1 MRNLGVQTL
10 KEVEESLLVSSKKRL
25 LDSKRKLVAKYDPKS
40 PISEQYRTIRT
51 NILYSSVDEEIR
63 SIMVTSSGPGE
74 GKSTTTANLA
84 VVFAQ
89 QGKTVLLVDADL
101 RKPTVH
107 YTFKLENTTGLTTI
121 LTNQTKL
128 MEAVN
133 KTDENNLYIL
143 PSGPIPPNP
152 SELLGSKAMLHFIEQ
167 ALEEFDLIIFDTPPV
182 LAVTD
187 AQILGNICQGSVLV
201 VSSGKT
207 EKDSLIK
214 TKDLLTATNGKLLGV
229 VLNNKKADKK
239 GNYYYYGTN

>member
-1 MRNLGVQTL
+1 MAKVTNN
-10 KEVEESLLVSSKKRL
+10 KKKL
-25 LDSKRKLVAKYDPKS
+25 LDSKRKLVAKFDPKS

-51 NILYSSVDEEIR
+51 NILFSSVDEEIR

-84 VVFAQ
+84 IVFSQ

-107 YTFKLENTTGLTTI
+107 YTFNLTNMTGLTSV
-121 LTNQTKL
+121 LTNQMGL

-133 KTDENNLYIL
+133 KTDESNLYIL

-152 SELLGSKAMLHFIEQ
+152 SELLGSKAMKHFLEQ
-167 ALEEFDLIIFDTPPV
+167 AYKEFDLVIFDTPPV

-187 AQILGNICQGSVLV
+187 AQILGNLCQGSVLV

-207 EKDSLIK
+207 EKDSLLK
-214 TKDLLTATNGKLLGV
+214 TKELLIATNGKLLGV

-239 GNYYYYGTN
+239 GNYYYYGTS

>member
-1 MRNLGVQTL
+1 MATITN
-10 KEVEESLLVSSKKRL
+10 SKKKL
-25 LDSKRKLVAKYDPKS
+25 LDSKRKLVTKYDPKS

-51 NILYSSVDEEIR
+51 NILYSSIDEEIR

-89 QGKTVLLVDADL
+89 QGKSVLLVDADL

-107 YTFKLENTTGLTTI
+107 YTFKLSNSIGLTSV
-121 LTNQTKL
+121 LTNQIDV

-133 KTDENNLYIL
+133 KTDEENLYVL
-143 PSGPIPPNP
+143 SSGPIPPNP
-152 SELLGSKAMLHFIEQ
+152 SELLGSKAMKSFLGN
-167 ALEEFDLIIFDTPPV
+167 ALEEFDLVIFDTPPV

-187 AQILGNICQGSVLV
+187 AQILGNLCQGSLLV

-207 EKDSLIK
+207 EKDALLK
-214 TKDLLTATNGKLLGV
+214 TTELLRSTNGRLLGV
-229 VLNNKKADKK
+229 VLNNKKIDKK
-239 GNYYYYGTN
+239 GNYYYYGTS